1 MSIHSKTFKGIKVS
15 AGIAIGK
22 AVVISHTFKDVV
34 VRRINPDEVEVEKN
48 RFISAIRLITEQ
60 TDRLLAGMT
69 PKELKKIGPHINVQ
83 KMLLSDL
90 RFAEDVLN
98 IISSELVSS
107 EVAVTRSLDRYLK
120 QLSSKEKSS
129 LNARSMDIK
138 SIEFLLL
145 RILSGKIRDVSIL
158 SEEFILVTH
167 DITPTELYY
176 YSKHR
181 MIGLITESGGRNS
194 HASIVARS
202 LNIPAVAGI
211 PGITQAINTA
221 DKVILDGIGGIV
233 IVHPNQKQIAEY
245 SQKRTSFCLLIES
258 QQVNRQTE
266 FLSRDGIRVS
276 VLANIDFPEEVDI
289 AKSLGADGIGL
300 LRTEFYFIER
310 PRTPSEEEQFKS
322 YDYIAEKFYP
332 KEVTIRTLD
341 VGGEK
346 IPGFISPQKEENPAL
361 GVRAIRFC
369 LKNKNLFLSQI
380 KAILRASYR
389 GNVRILI
396 PMISKMEEIIE
407 TRRLIEEAK
416 QILTDENKRF
426 DPNIKVGIMLEIP
439 SIIFIMEDVAK
450 HIDFFS
456 LGTNDLIQFIMAADR
471 GNIELFDS
479 ASSLSPSILRVLYT
493 IIEKAR
499 SLNKP
504 IYVCGEMAAEEEDIV
519 VLLGM
524 GYRHLSM
531 SPINIPMFMN
541 IIKDI
546 DIKKAEGLVKN
557 IISFENDSDIIRE
570 VERFLSE
577 KDNIV

>member
-34 VRRINPDEVEVEKN
+34 LRRINPDEVEAEKN

-176 YSKHR
+176 YSKQR

-346 IPGFISPQKEENPAL
+346 IPGFISPHKEENPAL

-479 ASSLSPSILRVLYT
+479 ASSLSPSIIRVLYT

-531 SPINIPMFMN
+531 SPINIPIFMN

>member
-34 VRRINPDEVEVEKN
+34 VRRINPDEVEAEKN

-129 LNARSMDIK
+129 LNARSLDIK

-479 ASSLSPSILRVLYT
+479 ASSLSPSIIRVLYT

-499 SLNKP
+499 SLDKP

-531 SPINIPMFMN
+531 SPINIPMFMS